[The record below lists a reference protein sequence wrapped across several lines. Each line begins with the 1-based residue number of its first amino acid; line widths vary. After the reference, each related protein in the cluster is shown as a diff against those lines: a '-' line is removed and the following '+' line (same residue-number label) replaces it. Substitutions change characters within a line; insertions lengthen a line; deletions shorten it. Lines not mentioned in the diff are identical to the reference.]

1 MLEVWNEIRVEL
13 EQQNIR
19 PVSPDADAIT
29 EITKRL
35 NDSAIA
41 VAETQVCMNAWADA
55 WLLGWGRVVWREILR
70 FAIQQMSNKPLK
82 ALSTFAHNVISYFCK
97 NRWSLTLSFF

>member
-55 WLLGWGRVVWREILR
+55 WFLGWGWFEGKFCALQ
-70 FAIQQMSNKPLK
+70 FNK
-82 ALSTFAHNVISYFCK
+82 
-97 NRWSLTLSFF
+97 

>member
-55 WLLGWGRVVWREILR
+55 WLLGWGGGGGLKGNSALCNSTNE
-70 FAIQQMSNKPLK
+70 QQTSE
-82 ALSTFAHNVISYFCK
+82 SIIDFCA
-97 NRWSLTLSFF
+97 

>member
-55 WLLGWGRVVWREILR
+55 WLLGWGGGWVGNSALCNSTNE
-70 FAIQQMSNKPLK
+70 QQTSE
-82 ALSTFAHNVISYFCK
+82 SIIDFCA
-97 NRWSLTLSFF
+97 

>member
-55 WLLGWGRVVWREILR
+55 WLFGWGWFEGKFCALQ
-70 FAIQQMSNKPLK
+70 FNK
-82 ALSTFAHNVISYFCK
+82 
-97 NRWSLTLSFF
+97 

>member
-41 VAETQVCMNAWADA
+41 VAETQVCMKNAWADA
-55 WLLGWGRVVWREILR
+55 WLLGWGGGGWVGNSALCNSTNE
-70 FAIQQMSNKPLK
+70 QQTSE
-82 ALSTFAHNVISYFCK
+82 SIIDFCA
-97 NRWSLTLSFF
+97 

>member
-55 WLLGWGRVVWREILR
+55 WLLGWGGFEGKFCALQ
-70 FAIQQMSNKPLK
+70 FNKWATNLWK
-82 ALSTFAHNVISYFCK
+82 HYRLLCIT
-97 NRWSLTLSFF
+97 

>member
-41 VAETQVCMNAWADA
+41 VAETQVCTNAWADA
-55 WLLGWGRVVWREILR
+55 WLLGWGGEGLKGNS
-70 FAIQQMSNKPLK
+70 ALCNSTNEQQTSE
-82 ALSTFAHNVISYFCK
+82 SIIDFCA
-97 NRWSLTLSFF
+97 